1 MVVPRKFLSIIWF
14 VFVFWFSEVWCK
26 IFVLRCNSCLCVQ
39 LDGGWCKICSETFL
53 FHLICDFTTTSPNF
67 WDIALKKKEYTFD
80 FAFEICLQTFFL
92 CFYWR
97 FSISRWKFR
106 VFHCRRNIADNRLNF
121 IFKKNGPKWFI
132 DFWKSIWQAIISSRK

>member
-1 MVVPRKFLSIIWF
+1 MLPLHSLSFPPSPYQQGSKYLLIWVQFRLLHVLFGDYTLAFIELPVIGNRSPDVVVPRKFLSIIWF

-67 WDIALKKKEYTFD
+67 WGYCPEK
-80 FAFEICLQTFFL
+80 
-92 CFYWR
+92 
-97 FSISRWKFR
+97 
-106 VFHCRRNIADNRLNF
+106 RNVL
-121 IFKKNGPKWFI
+121 
-132 DFWKSIWQAIISSRK
+132 